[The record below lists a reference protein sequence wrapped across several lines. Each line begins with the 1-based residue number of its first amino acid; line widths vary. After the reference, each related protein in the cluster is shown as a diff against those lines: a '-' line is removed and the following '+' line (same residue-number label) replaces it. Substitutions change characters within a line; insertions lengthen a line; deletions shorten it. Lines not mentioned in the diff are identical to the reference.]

1 MRALSKKEFRI
12 IWDIFSHKPSYISLT
27 WTISLVLIFGFWD
40 TFASSF
46 LLTFLDGIKN
56 GWSYVLL
63 AIIGIPGI
71 VLQEF
76 ASKLGQKIGMKTI
89 GMIGLSLSGG
99 ISHIP
104 GNTRS
109 LISAECDTHT
119 LCRSHK

>member
-1 MRALSKKEFRI
+1 MRTSSKKEFRI

-46 LLTFLDGIKN
+46 LLNFLDNIKN

-63 AIIGIPGI
+63 AIIGVPGV

-89 GMIGLSLSGG
+89 GMIGLSLSG
-99 ISHIP
+99 I
-104 GNTRS
+104 S
-109 LISAECDTHT
+109 LIFMGILA
-119 LCRSHK
+119 L